1 MKNISIILFTLF
13 ISNVYP
19 QNENWKLFPSTE
31 KKEASAINLDTL
43 DTAARA
49 INTDLTFDKDG
60 IVVVHQPA
68 DIDSLTQFHK
78 NNPYILGYTVQ
89 LEVSQ
94 QNSKI
99 RDARYKILKIQPD
112 VHLEE
117 TYIAPNTYLY
127 GGAFYDRNDA
137 YEFKH
142 FIQQSF
148 PNAIVISKKMQLPP
162 LEQTVIK
169 REEEE

>member
-13 ISNVYP
+13 ISSVYS

-31 KKEASAINLDTL
+31 KKEASAINLNAL
-43 DTAARA
+43 DTTTRV
-49 INTDLTFDKDG
+49 INTDLSFDKNG
-60 IVVVHQPA
+60 IVTVHQPA

-162 LEQTVIK
+162 LEQTIIK
-169 REEEE
+169 REEKQ